1 MRKENKT
8 LFIGIAV
15 AVVLI
20 FCVAVIS
27 IVSSVFSGGDGKD
40 ENGGYRSRFNDQ
52 TLEQM
57 LTKVTVSE
65 LPKSKGS
72 VNLTTELYEELPEI
86 DKYPLAV
93 QGDGDIDIEI
103 FTSGEKAGK
112 GNDSWLI
119 DCAES
124 FNRQRLTTAGGKR
137 VSISV
142 RSVSSGLAAD
152 YCISAKYLPDLY
164 TPSNVLF
171 GDYADAQGAVIELVQ
186 ERLVGNTAGLLIK
199 KGSSYTDTKAIID
212 AVVNNEI
219 NIGYT
224 NPQTSATGLNLLIEI
239 LKTYGGID
247 NADAVSKFET
257 FNNNIPFVAYTTQ
270 QMRDSASG
278 GTLDGMVTEY
288 QAYINDNTLTSVYD
302 FIPFGLRHD
311 NPVYEVG
318 THTPEEKEAI
328 GIVLDFL
335 SNKDCQK
342 LASEKGFNAN
352 DDYKGDYVSNGAEVT
367 QALKVYKTSKDS
379 GKSVVAV
386 FVADCS
392 GSMAGNAIIELQDS
406 LSNGINYI
414 NEGNYIGLVTYS
426 TDVQIALPIA
436 QFDLNQKSYFQG
448 AVDNMVANGNTST
461 NEAIL
466 VAVDMIEKF
475 LQTNPDAKPM
485 IFVLSD
491 GYANGYYEIED
502 IAHIVIENKI
512 PIYTIGYTDD
522 ADKEKL
528 AELSGINEAAT
539 ISADSDDVIYKIKS
553 LFNSQL

>member
-1 MRKENKT
+1 MKKENKT
-8 LFIGIAV
+8 LFLGIV
-15 AVVLI
+15 AVVVFVFI
-20 FCVAVIS
+20 IMV
-27 IVSSVFSGGDGKD
+27 VSSLVSSLGGKGKG
-40 ENGGYRSRFNDQ
+40 ETGGYRSKYNDQ

-57 LTKVTVSE
+57 LSKVDVTE

-93 QGDGDIDIEI
+93 EGTGDVDIEI
-103 FTSGEKAGK
+103 FTSGEKAGS

-119 DCAES
+119 DCASS
-124 FNRQRLTTAGGKR
+124 FNREGFTTAAGKR

-199 KGSSYTDTKAIID
+199 KGSSYSDTKAIID

-247 NADAVSKFET
+247 NADAVAKFET

-278 GTLDGMVTEY
+278 GSLDGMVTEY

-318 THTPEEKEAI
+318 THTEEEKEAI
-328 GIVLDFL
+328 RIVLDYL
-335 SNKDCQK
+335 SNDKCQK
-342 LASEKGFNAN
+342 LATEKGFNAK
-352 DDYKGDYVSNGAEVT
+352 DEYKGDYTSNGAEVT

-392 GSMAGNAIIELQDS
+392 GSMAGSAITELQDS

-448 AVDNMVANGNTST
+448 AVNNMVANGNTST

-466 VAVDMIEKF
+466 VAVDMIQKF
-475 LQTNPDAKPM
+475 LQTTPDAKPM

-502 IAHIVIENKI
+502 IAHIVIQSEI
-512 PIYTIGYTDD
+512 PIYTIGYTED
-522 ADKEKL
+522 ADKAKL